1 MARKPESVYMTD
13 VMIAVFVGIE
23 VRSATKPQPTC
34 KNSFAD
40 ALLEGGSQRSE
51 ARPMLRWTCSPVDLS
66 LPTCY
71 FA

>member
-23 VRSATKPQPTC
+23 VRSATKPQSTC

-40 ALLEGGSQRSE
+40 ALLEGSQRSE

-66 LPTCY
+66 LPTY
-71 FA
+71 FFA